1 MFGLNALLGLDYD
14 IYISFMKRCG
24 LIISFKH
31 NRSGTIVDV
40 PSINKSGY
48 TWNDFISEFELSF
61 IEVAYV
67 CSRSSN
73 NKRTYYVRVGEFENK
88 HRFTINDQLRG
99 YGNNVK
105 QRLRFGCRA
114 EQKALVSSLAE
125 VDITLSVPPP
135 SILAVNKASVT
146 TVDHVAS
153 TGESSKDNNFKLL
166 LQSHFFDRVMK
177 PGIKSELL
185 WDMIDCDKIKDGL
198 EILVK
203 AVQVYKAA
211 KEQNNLIIIGE
222 SEEELQLTNGENVNS
237 FPALKEFLIPLKH
250 STISALQ
257 RDIIKLRNCCSNAK
271 FLSFKFNNGA
281 ACTLV
286 QVPTSTNY
294 SQFKRNARRVKWLD
308 DILFAAA
315 KSGSQDESTEW
326 IGRYLGENNHDA
338 FITAA
343 SSLGILV
350 QSKAMDAH
358 SACTMW
364 EEANVPLR
372 AQRVILRHLAQF
384 FGRRITVPERKIRE
398 LEVGALQPISDSVV
412 VDGEH
417 VMYWYRKIDEVILDR
432 LHTEFKSRGPNYF
445 QQVGFNSIDIV
456 FGDDHGAR
464 RFRAV
469 IKIIFRNTEDK
480 SVPPYSIVL
489 TVGNIDCRKETRQIL
504 EATIAKPINEA
515 LNRIFNKFFV
525 VNYQANQYL
534 LTIADEPAAAK
545 GPAGINGAFSFST
558 RTFIAGDLAFFSLI
572 LGKEN
577 RSGKWCNWCMLSPK
591 EWSVFGHDKGELW
604 TIDKIYDIR
613 QQVEDGTLTEIPQNI
628 KGCTE
633 KPLIDSVPIANF
645 ILSILHIIIGVG
657 NAFVDA
663 FLEWIEER
671 VEQLHPDEIA
681 ARNRCLLRYASGEVK
696 RLICNV

>member
-1 MFGLNALLGLDYD
+1 
-14 IYISFMKRCG
+14 
-24 LIISFKH
+24 
-31 NRSGTIVDV
+31 
-40 PSINKSGY
+40 
-48 TWNDFISEFELSF
+48 
-61 IEVAYV
+61 
-67 CSRSSN
+67 
-73 NKRTYYVRVGEFENK
+73 
-88 HRFTINDQLRG
+88 
-99 YGNNVK
+99 
-105 QRLRFGCRA
+105 
-114 EQKALVSSLAE
+114 
-125 VDITLSVPPP
+125 
-135 SILAVNKASVT
+135 
-146 TVDHVAS
+146 
-153 TGESSKDNNFKLL
+153 
-166 LQSHFFDRVMK
+166 
-177 PGIKSELL
+177 
-185 WDMIDCDKIKDGL
+185 
-198 EILVK
+198 
-203 AVQVYKAA
+203 
-211 KEQNNLIIIGE
+211 
-222 SEEELQLTNGENVNS
+222 
-237 FPALKEFLIPLKH
+237 
-250 STISALQ
+250 
-257 RDIIKLRNCCSNAK
+257 
-271 FLSFKFNNGA
+271 
-281 ACTLV
+281 
-286 QVPTSTNY
+286 
-294 SQFKRNARRVKWLD
+294 
-308 DILFAAA
+308 
-315 KSGSQDESTEW
+315 
-326 IGRYLGENNHDA
+326 
-338 FITAA
+338 
-343 SSLGILV
+343 
-350 QSKAMDAH
+350 MDAH
-358 SACTMW
+358 SACAMW

-384 FGRRITVPERKIRE
+384 FGRRITVPERKIQE

-417 VMYWYRKIDEVILDR
+417 ITYWYRKIDEVILDR

-456 FGDDHGAR
+456 FGGDHGAR

-480 SVPPYSIVL
+480 SVPSYSIVL

-525 VNYQANQYL
+525 VNYQGNQYL
-534 LTIADEPAAAK
+534 LTIADEPAAAE

-633 KPLIDSVPIANF
+633 KPLIDSVPIENF

-671 VEQLHPDEIA
+671 VEQLHPDEIG
-681 ARNRCLLRYASGEVK
+681 ARNRCLYAQIQFENAQEAHDKWSQNDGIFLNDLILEKKELQRIVNERVSEKLPRYSF
-696 RLICNV
+696 